1 MGNSYGGYLALKL
14 LVDKPSAYHGAFSIN
29 GVADWTT
36 MLTALDTSI
45 FNVLFGG
52 TVGDENSNHSL
63 YANAS
68 IYNHVSGL
76 SNDKV
81 ILMHSDKDMTIPFRQ
96 SNGLATFM
104 TQNSKPVELITMVGE
119 DHVFKKPES
128 FETLCKTVLKFVGRE
143 GKVSCTVT
151 TN

>member
-14 LVDKPSAYHGAFSIN
+14 LVDKPSAYAGAFSIN

-52 TVGDENSNHSL
+52 TVGDTNANHAL

-68 IYNHVSGL
+68 IYNNVSDL

-104 TQNSKPVELITMVGE
+104 TQNNKPVELITMNGE

-128 FETLCKTVLKFVGRE
+128 FKTLCETTLKFVGKS
-143 GKVSCTVT
+143 GAVSCEIGQ
-151 TN
+151 